1 MKFSAAIL
9 FAATAAAGA
18 VQRQSEFPVYEISN
32 FVAQCVSHSTQCI
45 YSFNVIRSG
54 TGETGGETGGYPCR
68 ATGAAEIGNLLPEI
82 KKGLC
87 EQTSRTFSV
96 TRNEQGL
103 EVAVSAPI
111 SPISNSVGVH
121 QILASELEIV
131 TPAENPNGAYQ
142 VYRGPQGFKLFTPK
156 SS

>member
-1 MKFSAAIL
+1 MRFSATTL
-9 FAATAAAGA
+9 FAATVAAAA

-54 TGETGGETGGYPCR
+54 NGETSGAPCR
-68 ATGAAEIGNLLPEI
+68 ATATAETGNLLPEI
-82 KKGLC
+82 EGGLC
-87 EQTSRTFSV
+87 EQTSRTFNV

-103 EVAVSAPI
+103 EIAVSAPI

-121 QILASELEIV
+121 QILDSELEVV
-131 TPAENPNGAYQ
+131 TPENPNGAYQ
-142 VYRGPQGFKLFTPK
+142 VYTGPQEFKLFTPK